1 MGIEGKIDYTLDP
14 DLMKQRA
21 QDAKMKEL
29 EFDQKTG
36 LSSGDLLLPRLENLV
51 KKLNFTPNEN
61 KEDTL
66 SKIMVIALDMN
77 GLKFFNDNYG
87 HTAGDKALIAFADR
101 LRMVIK
107 DVDFIFRHNNEGGD
121 EFIVLLQIFRENT
134 DSDKI
139 FERIKKAVHSEL
151 SIKIDGKDFPI
162 TAAMGYVVVE
172 KGSPNTITEILHA
185 ADLEMY
191 EDKVNGKE
199 MAEDYS
205 I

>member
-36 LSSGDLLLPRLENLV
+36 LSSGDLLGLRLGNLID
-51 KKLNFTPNEN
+51 KLNSVENNE
-61 KEDTL
+61 TL
-66 SKIMVIALDMN
+66 HKIMVIALDMN
-77 GLKFFNDNYG
+77 GLSFFNDNYG
-87 HTAGDKALIAFADR
+87 HAVGDKALIAFANR
-101 LRMVIK
+101 LRIVIK
-107 DVDFIFRHNNEGGD
+107 DVDFVFRHNNEGGD
-121 EFIVLLQIFRENT
+121 EFIVLLQISKEKI

-139 FERIKKAVHSEL
+139 FNRIKEAVHSGL
-151 SIKIDGKDFPI
+151 SINIGGKDFPI
-162 TAAMGYVVVE
+162 TAAMGYVMVE
-172 KGSPNTITEILHA
+172 KGSPETIDEILHA

-191 EDKVNGKE
+191 KDKINGKDIQ
-199 MAEDYS
+199 EDYS